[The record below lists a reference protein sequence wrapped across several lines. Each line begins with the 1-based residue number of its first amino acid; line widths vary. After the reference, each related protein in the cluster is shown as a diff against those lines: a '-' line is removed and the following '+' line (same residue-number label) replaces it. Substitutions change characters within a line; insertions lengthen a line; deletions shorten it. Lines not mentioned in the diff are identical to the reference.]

1 LTQTQIQ
8 QLFTGTLPS
17 AMPASTKP
25 LAYWDFSAPAVVV
38 RPAITVGRS
47 GNAITISWPSSAT
60 GFRLVS
66 SDTVKGTYTNVQGVT
81 GNSYTINN
89 PTGTKFYY
97 LIKP

>member
-1 LTQTQIQ
+1 MTQAEVQ

-17 AMPASTKP
+17 ALPASTKP

-38 RPAITVGRS
+38 RPPITVGRS
-47 GNAITISWPSSAT
+47 GNAITISWPANAT

-66 SDTVKGTYTNVQGVT
+66 SVTVNGTYTDVSGVT

-89 PTGTKFYY
+89 PIGTKFYY
-97 LIKP
+97 LIK